1 MAQKPD
7 DDEIHKRLDRLSS
20 VLLRIALVCTAAA
33 TIVAL
38 HSGW

>member
-1 MAQKPD
+1 MAKMPHS
-7 DDEIHKRLDRLSS
+7 EMLKKMDRISG
-20 VLLRIALVCTAAA
+20 VLLRIALVCAAAA